1 MGQKCLE
8 TRCTSSIQG
17 APRCAAVE
25 VPPNR
30 CRAARHI
37 VAKHIRKLTKRA
49 GYPLSQ
55 VSDCTNTV
63 VPSNRDRDGLKRE
76 CTQKQY
82 GTNLSGRAAYNAVN
96 RAAPGRNPTN

>member
-17 APRCAAVE
+17 TPRCAAVE

-30 CRAARHI
+30 CRTARHI
-37 VAKHIRKLTKRA
+37 VAKPNRKLTKRA

-63 VPSNRDRDGLKRE
+63 VPSSRDPNGLRRKCPQR
-76 CTQKQY
+76 QY
-82 GTNLSGRAAYNAVN
+82 GTNLSGRVAYNAIN